1 MIISKIVNPKTKLS
15 EDQIKLYFQGSGYE
29 SEEDNV
35 INGIP
40 WILYLTDYDYKEYI
54 NSSESDKVRKS
65 LKKQIK
71 EMVYNSK

>member
-15 EDQIKLYFQGSGYE
+15 EEQIKLYFQGSGYE

-54 NSSESDKVRKS
+54 NHPDSDKVRKS
-65 LKKQIK
+65 LKEQIK
-71 EMVYNSK
+71 SLL

>member
-1 MIISKIVNPKTKLS
+1 MIISKIVNPKTKLT
-15 EDQIKLYFQGSGYE
+15 EDQIKLYFWGSGYE

-71 EMVYNSK
+71 EMLYNS

>member
-1 MIISKIVNPKTKLS
+1 MVITKIVNPKTKLS
-15 EDQIKLYFQGSGYE
+15 ENQIRVYFQGSGYE

-40 WILYLTDYDYKEYI
+40 WFLYLTDYDYKEYI
-54 NSSESDKVRKS
+54 NNPESDKVRKS

-71 EMVYNSK
+71 DIVYNSK